1 MHVHVC
7 ASATHEH
14 TYYMFGEEDY
24 KINRVSRFSPPGELS
39 IIPKHVPSP
48 TQSTLDW
55 VRHQQLPELI
65 NIMYMYNYMQQYGRH
80 HLTEV
85 CACHVITHTCSTL
98 EMLESILMMPATT
111 TSAAWLRLVWATS
124 SSRTGR
130 QSADT
135 SA

>member
-1 MHVHVC
+1 MHVC

-55 VRHQQLPELI
+55 VRHPATHRAHK
-65 NIMYMYNYMQQYGRH
+65 YMYNYMQQYNY
-80 HLTEV
+80 
-85 CACHVITHTCSTL
+85 
-98 EMLESILMMPATT
+98 M
-111 TSAAWLRLVWATS
+111 
-124 SSRTGR
+124 
-130 QSADT
+130 Q
-135 SA
+135 